1 MGAKVDITSEC
12 KIYSGP
18 SIIMHANNYCEFTR
32 ERERENSRKR
42 DLNAMM
48 MAEIENCA
56 LTNIMMMMMMICCC
70 CCSFKYNGQNLF

>member
-32 ERERENSRKR
+32 EREVERENK
-42 DLNAMM
+42 A
-48 MAEIENCA
+48 IHPKYV
-56 LTNIMMMMMMICCC
+56 NIQMNLAYLKTFF
-70 CCSFKYNGQNLF
+70 SYFHGQNKYE